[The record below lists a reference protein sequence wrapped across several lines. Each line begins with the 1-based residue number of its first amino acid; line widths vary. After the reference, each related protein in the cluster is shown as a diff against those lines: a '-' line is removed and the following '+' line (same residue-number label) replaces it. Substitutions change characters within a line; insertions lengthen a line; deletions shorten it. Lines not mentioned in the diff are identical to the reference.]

1 MKKIILSV
9 AVAAMALSTTASALE
24 DIKVNG
30 QAKLWYETWDKS
42 DGDLFLKDDAQAEVV
57 FKLGM
62 TGKQGAVGFGVEM
75 TQGSTM
81 GLENVLVSGAR
92 TYTANEAAYVS
103 KAYFTAPMG
112 ADTTLK
118 MGRQE
123 LNTPLAF
130 TEKWNAQ
137 QNNFDAAVVTNN
149 SISNLTLLAAYV
161 GQSNTGA
168 TDPYTY
174 DQVTFKDNAGWKATN
189 GFNQIA
195 TNGAFAVAGL
205 YKNDTVGVN
214 VWAYEMSSVAQAVWA
229 DVSVKAG
236 PVALKAYASM
246 ITPSGQLERA
256 GVDEDTTAF
265 ALSAGMKAG
274 DVKLFAAASMVSDDL
289 NALSV
294 ANVATG
300 GKKTKLPTAGVYTDG
315 LYVAMP
321 GSTAFKVKAATK
333 LGSTGVALQAVM
345 NMNDD
350 NEVTDVTKA
359 NFGEN
364 ALETTEVDLIVTQKL
379 GDFNLKGILMH
390 RSFDGDATDDASGG
404 IHARVIAS
412 VNF

>member
-30 QAKLWYETWDKS
+30 QAKLWYETWDKA
-42 DGDLFLKDDAQAEVV
+42 DNDLFDKGSAAADVV

-62 TGKQGAVGFGVEM
+62 TGKQGNVGFGAEM
-75 TQGSTM
+75 TQNSTM
-81 GLENVLVSGAR
+81 GLENVLVSKTR
-92 TYTANEAAYVS
+92 VNEPAGAAYVS

-112 ADTTLK
+112 SDTTLK

-130 TEKWNAQ
+130 TEKWNST

-161 GQSNTGA
+161 GQTNTEFALNGVFDPTANWKASNTFSQLGE
-168 TDPYTY
+168 
-174 DQVTFKDNAGWKATN
+174 
-189 GFNQIA
+189 
-195 TNGAFAVAGL
+195 NGAIALAGL

-214 VWAYEMSSVAQAVWA
+214 VWAYNVTSVANAVWA
-229 DVSVKAG
+229 DASFKAG
-236 PVALKAYASM
+236 PVALKAYAAM
-246 ITPSGQLERA
+246 IMPND
-256 GVDEDTTAF
+256 GVAADDTTAF

-274 DVKLFAAASMVSDDL
+274 DVKLFAAASMISDDL
-289 NALSV
+289 DALPMG
-294 ANVATG
+294 NVATG
-300 GKKTKLPTAGVYTDG
+300 FKKTKLPTAGVYTDG
-315 LYVAMP
+315 YFVAMP
-321 GSTAFKVKAATK
+321 GSTAAKVKAATK
-333 LGSTGVALQAVM
+333 LGSTGLALQAVM
-345 NMNDD
+345 NMND
-350 NEVTDVTKA
+350 EA
-359 NFGEN
+359 GLE

-390 RSFDGDATDDASGG
+390 RSFDLDSEDDKSGG